1 LERLVVGELDDV
13 RLRLEEGL
21 VNVHLRVAVYAIVGD
36 VEVLNDLRF
45 RELINNTSTRLLV
58 FD

>member
-13 RLRLEEGL
+13 RLRLEERL
-21 VNVHLRVAVYAIVGD
+21 VNVHLRVAVYAIVSD

-45 RELINNTSTRLLV
+45 RELINNTST
-58 FD
+58 